1 MIGRVVK
8 MLAMVAFGSATMF
21 ATQVTVSIAS
31 GFAPNGGQ
39 APYTALVNG
48 ITTTV
53 ICDDSFDT
61 IAPPETW
68 TANVLMLNN
77 LNASNYKMTEFGSMA
92 GSLSA
97 ATKLYDEVAYLALQF
112 GANPIANW
120 GGIQTA
126 IWHIFDAN
134 ASTVAGTGKTSTA
147 YWTNLAGMA
156 TNQAIGA
163 ANAYRIEIL
172 TPNSPQRAP
181 GKGGPQEF
189 IVVTPEPAT
198 YALFGMGLILLSLG
212 TYRRRN
218 KKSE

>member
-1 MIGRVVK
+1 
-8 MLAMVAFGSATMF
+8 MLG
-21 ATQVTVSIAS
+21 TQVTVSISS
-31 GFAPNGGQ
+31 GFAPNGAN
-39 APYTALVNG
+39 APYKALVGG

-53 ICDDSFDT
+53 ICDDAFDT
-61 IAPPETW
+61 ISAPETW

-77 LNASNYKMTEFGSMA
+77 MNAGNYTMTQFGASA

-112 GANPIANW
+112 GANPIATW

-134 ASTVAGTGKTSTA
+134 ASTVAGSGSNSTA
-147 YWTNLAGMA
+147 YWTSLAGMA
-156 TNQAIGA
+156 VNQAIGA

-172 TPNSPQRAP
+172 TPNHPHLAP
-181 GKGGPQEF
+181 GAGGPQEF

-198 YALFGMGLILLSLG
+198 YAFCGLGLILLSLG
-212 TYRRRN
+212 TFRRTKNRSN
-218 KKSE
+218 